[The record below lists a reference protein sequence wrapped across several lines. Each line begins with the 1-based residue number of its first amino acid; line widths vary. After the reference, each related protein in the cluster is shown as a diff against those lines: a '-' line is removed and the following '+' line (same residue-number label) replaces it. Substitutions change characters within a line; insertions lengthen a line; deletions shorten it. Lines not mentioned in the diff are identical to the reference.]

1 MTTGGIPYGKFRY
14 VEPTIE
20 ELNRRISTGQTFV
33 QSAMG
38 EGGVYEEYYQPH
50 TPVPVQVS
58 QVITGGFGEGAP
70 GEMSTWLPGEVL
82 GAVPPSRPGGI
93 EGFLGDIL
101 APGGAKPG
109 QLRSAILS
117 ASPLMGAGLVVS
129 PLTKALTIVA
139 PQGAKLPALIAGVGA
154 LAAGGG
160 AGALLTAL
168 GVSSTALA
176 LMSLIPGA
184 GDWLGGGGGG
194 GLIKTGG
201 GVMTTGMQVDNAT
214 SLQGV
219 PFGGP
224 GVPEPPAGMVSKAW
238 KSKSFS
244 NAVGEYW
251 VYHWSLLDGRRLTWN
266 AAKRQAKIWRP
277 GKNITL
283 GPKPRVKD
291 LIRINK
297 QVDRLNRGLKKQ
309 LKRAHVDLS

>member
-1 MTTGGIPYGKFRY
+1 MTTGVVPYGKFRY

-20 ELNRRISTGQTFV
+20 ELNRRIATGQTFV
-33 QSAMG
+33 QSAMSG
-38 EGGVYEEYYQPH
+38 TYEEYYQPN
-50 TPVPVQVS
+50 TPVPGQYAQV
-58 QVITGGFGEGAP
+58 VTGG
-70 GEMSTWLPGEVL
+70 GEVAPAEMTTWIPD
-82 GAVPPSRPGGI
+82 AVPQSRPGGI
-93 EGFLGDIL
+93 EGFLGEIL

-129 PLTKALTIVA
+129 PLTKALVTVA

-184 GDWLGGGGGG
+184 GEWLGGGGRG

-238 KSKSFS
+238 KTKSFS

-266 AAKRQAKIWRP
+266 AAKKQAKIWRP